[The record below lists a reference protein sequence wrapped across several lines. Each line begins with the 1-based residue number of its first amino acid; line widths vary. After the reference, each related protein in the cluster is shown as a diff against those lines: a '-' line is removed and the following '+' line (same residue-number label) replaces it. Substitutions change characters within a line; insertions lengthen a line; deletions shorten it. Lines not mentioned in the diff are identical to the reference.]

1 MAYSQKMT
9 NNPTEKALIARGF
22 DSGLAANLRKAGQTL
37 NKLKLAEDSVLTSLG
52 LSREQI
58 RIVRQEPRPPIPQE
72 DLAKVLFANRWVCCV
87 CRDATRPIVVH
98 HIREWAHS
106 RDHSAS
112 NLAVL
117 CLNHHGEVHTTRQL
131 EQNLTAHR
139 VAELK
144 AAWEETVR
152 REDALA
158 IQQGSQLQAEM
169 WFYFNHMRLYEL
181 ALEQGVDISAIH
193 GLTDAQSAGVCSYD
207 GAITKVAALGSFMYA
222 GSDRM
227 PLYRYALGMLRAVL
241 AGAVVRN
248 ISDHLD
254 RGLVGCLVV
263 PGDIVFVQG
272 VHTFSQI
279 KPSPAGSE
287 LARGIR
293 KANGV
298 SVNFVLD
305 LAEATSMSA
314 WAVWLRGQGNV
325 GSLVRVQRV
334 ERRDGKLLLEG
345 TVLAIRSS
353 VDGLKERTYELGLY
367 EAGIPQRREAEAEAT
382 NENFFTYEEDGEV
395 EEHKPPTA
403 S

>member
-1 MAYSQKMT
+1 MT

-22 DSGLAANLRKAGQTL
+22 DSGLAARLRQAGQTL
-37 NKLKLAEDSVLTSLG
+37 NKLKRGEDSALTGLG
-52 LSREQI
+52 LSQEQI

-98 HIREWAHS
+98 HIREWALS

-131 EQNLTAHR
+131 EQNLTAAR
-139 VAELK
+139 VADFK
-144 AAWEETVR
+144 AAWEATVCS
-152 REDALA
+152 EDALA
-158 IQQGSQLQAEM
+158 IQQGSQLQAEI

-181 ALEQGVDISAIH
+181 ALELGVDISAIP
-193 GLTDAQSAGVCSYD
+193 GFPAALNARVCTCD
-207 GAITKVAALGSFMYA
+207 GTITKVAIPGSFMYA
-222 GSDRM
+222 DSDRM
-227 PLYRYALGMLRAVL
+227 SLYCYARGMLRAVL
-241 AGAVVRN
+241 AEAVIRN

-272 VHTFSQI
+272 AHTFSPVR
-279 KPSPAGSE
+279 PSPTGSE

-298 SVNFVLD
+298 SVSFVLD
-305 LAEATSMSA
+305 LAEATSTSA
-314 WAVWLRGQGNV
+314 WAVWLRGQGIV

-334 ERRDGKLLLEG
+334 QRLDGKLLLEG

-353 VDGLKERTYELGLY
+353 ADGLKERTYELGLY
-367 EAGIPQRREAEAEAT
+367 KAGIPQRREAEADAITED
-382 NENFFTYEEDGEV
+382 FLPFEEDGEA
-395 EEHKPPTA
+395 EEYEPPMA

>member
-1 MAYSQKMT
+1 MT

-22 DSGLAANLRKAGQTL
+22 DSGLAARLRQAGQTL
-37 NKLKLAEDSVLTSLG
+37 NKLKQGEDSALTSLG

-98 HIREWAHS
+98 HIREWALS
-106 RDHSAS
+106 RDHSTS

-117 CLNHHGEVHTTRQL
+117 CLNHHADVHTIRQL
-131 EQNLTAHR
+131 EQNLTASR

-144 AAWEETVR
+144 AAWEATVCN
-152 REDALA
+152 EDALA
-158 IQQGSQLQAEM
+158 IQQGSQLQSEI

-181 ALEQGVDISAIH
+181 ALELGVDISAIP
-193 GLTDAQSAGVCSYD
+193 GFPAALNAGVCTYE
-207 GAITKVAALGSFMYA
+207 GTITKVAAPGSFMYA
-222 GSDRM
+222 DSDRM
-227 PLYRYALGMLRAVL
+227 SLYRYALGMLRAAL
-241 AGAVVRN
+241 AGAVIRN

-272 VHTFSQI
+272 VHTFSQVM
-279 KPSPAGSE
+279 PSPTGKE

-298 SVNFVLD
+298 SVSFVLD
-305 LAEATSMSA
+305 LAEATSTSA
-314 WAVWLRGQGNV
+314 WAVWLRGQGVV
-325 GSLVRVQRV
+325 GSIVRVQRV
-334 ERRDGKLLLEG
+334 QRRDRKLLLEG

-353 VDGLKERTYELGLY
+353 ADGLKERAYELGLY
-367 EAGIPQRREAEAEAT
+367 KAGIPQRREADADEITED
-382 NENFFTYEEDGEV
+382 FLPYEEDGVV
-395 EEHKPPTA
+395 EDYEPPMA